1 MLIHTASPEPAAPAA
16 HTCRTRQVGHHK
28 ICFPLR
34 SWLGWERGDVWTDGL
49 SSEMCSFGGV
59 RVCVCPLAAAL
70 PMHVRVRKLAEKKR
84 KVQGESKRGGQ
95 DHFHKGEAGERLGM
109 RIPEADSGLQHP
121 GFTGF
126 DALHIEGSFTLAVF
140 PPGLK
145 GCSGQGAWWPS
156 SIFLGGSGSRDPNIP
171 PVVSKD
177 QPTAPGLPFPFTPL
191 HGPAL
196 LLYVSTLPSPSFSP
210 APFTHRSSFSSPPKG
225 SYCHHCPSLGCR
237 HP

>member
-1 MLIHTASPEPAAPAA
+1 MS
-16 HTCRTRQVGHHK
+16 
-28 ICFPLR
+28 
-34 SWLGWERGDVWTDGL
+34 
-49 SSEMCSFGGV
+49 SFGGV